1 MASITEVRKYTFE
14 KKEYTTLQQI
24 KTVVEN
30 KLGIF
35 IDTLDV
41 TLTPKQKLNILQGL
55 IAYKTA
61 VVYALSIT
69 YLQETDDENCLYNTL
84 EKNILDL

>member
-14 KKEYTTLQQI
+14 NKEYTSLQQI